1 MAEHY
6 AITGYGG
13 YVPRY
18 RLDRGEAAAATGD
31 RGRGTRAVAAYDQDS
46 AALGVEAAALALAG
60 GEAPG
65 SLWFATTAPAYVDK
79 TNATVLHAATGLA
92 ADVGAFDL
100 GASVRSGAA
109 ALRAASRDGGL
120 AVLADVRDGPTG
132 STDERTGGDGAAAF
146 SFAPGRALAEV
157 LGTAG
162 ASAEFLDRWR
172 LPGEQG
178 STTWE
183 ERFGQGEYE
192 RLAAQA
198 VDDVLK
204 ATGVPAAD
212 VDAVAVA
219 GPSVRAVKA
228 VTTSLSKRTGGRAD
242 TLDLLDLVGNAGA
255 AHLGLALADLL
266 DRAAPGEI
274 LLVVSLADGADAFL
288 LRAGDALPGYRA
300 DRAALRASLADPLP
314 VGYPTYLLWRGRLE
328 RERPR
333 RPDPV
338 RPSAPFAARNTAFK
352 HGFVGGRC
360 RTCDTVQ
367 FPLPRVCLRCRAT
380 DGFEEVSAAG
390 GRATVVTVTV
400 DRLAFTPSPPLVSA
414 VLDLEVGGRVQCEL
428 TDVDPAAVAVG
439 DTVQLTFRR
448 LVTTEG
454 IHNYFWKARPVVAAR
469 V

>member
-1 MAEHY
+1 LAD
-6 AITGYGG
+6 ITGYCA

-31 RGRGTRAVAAYDQDS
+31 KGRGTRAVAAYDQD
-46 AALGVEAAALALAG
+46 ATTLGVEAALTLAG
-60 GEAPG
+60 EPAD
-65 SLWFATTAPAYVDK
+65 LWFATTAPAYVDK
-79 TNATVLHAATGLA
+79 TNATLLHAALGLA
-92 ADVGAFDL
+92 PEVPAYDL

-109 ALRAASRDGGL
+109 ALRAAGRSGGL
-120 AVLADVRDGPTG
+120 AVVADVRDGLTG
-132 STDERTGGDGAAAF
+132 SADERTGGDAAAAF
-146 SFAPGRALAEV
+146 SFAPGTPLATL

-172 LPGEQG
+172 LPGELG
-178 STTWE
+178 SSTWE
-183 ERFGQGEYE
+183 ERFGQGEYA
-192 RLAAQA
+192 RLAALA

-204 ATGVPAAD
+204 AADVPAAD

-219 GPSVRAVKA
+219 GPHARALKA
-228 VTTSLSKRTGGRAD
+228 VTASLVKQTGGRAD
-242 TLDLLDLVGNAGA
+242 TLDLQDLVGNAGA
-255 AHLGLALADLL
+255 AHLGLVLADLL
-266 DRAAPGEI
+266 DKAAPGET

-288 LRAGDALPGYRA
+288 IRTTEALPAYRES
-300 DRAALRASLADPLP
+300 RPSLRESLAEPLA

-328 RERPR
+328 REKPR

-360 RTCDTVQ
+360 RSCGTVQ
-367 FPLPRVCLRCRAT
+367 FPLPRICLHCGAQ
-380 DGFEEVSAAG
+380 DVFDEVRAAG
-390 GRATVVTVTV
+390 GRGTVVTLTV
-400 DRLAFTPSPPLVSA
+400 DHLAFTPSPPLVSA
-414 VLDLEVGGRVQCEL
+414 VLDLEVGGRVQIEL

-454 IHNYFWKARPVVAAR
+454 IHNYFWKARPWR
-469 V
+469 STR